1 MRRRS
6 CLQLGSVFV
15 SLALSPARK
24 VCAANATSRQ
34 PLPLN
39 YFARRPLLEQ
49 VIVSPDGKLIA
60 AITNN
65 NNESVIVTRPVGG
78 DTFTEL
84 VGSNNLE
91 YSINWIHW
99 VNNERLVFSASYPSN
114 RDPGLIGRF
123 NTTESRLHAINA
135 DGSGLLNLIK
145 TRGAG
150 AKDLYWA
157 IKQDN
162 VIDWLP
168 EDGQHIL
175 LTLPSSV
182 RHIEPSVFKVNVYT
196 AERSTYGD
204 AKEWVF
210 DWMTDQAHKV
220 RIGIGSTESG
230 ERTVWVCDPS
240 GKNWRLLNKA
250 SFFDAGYWY
259 PMGFGLDP
267 NILYVNGLSD
277 GLASVFTLDLRQA
290 EAEPTLKLSHPRYE
304 LRGRLIH
311 DRKGEA
317 IGIRVSALGD
327 SSAFYWDDRY
337 KQLQKRIDAS
347 LPGRFNEVYSNSHDE
362 KTHVLISD
370 EPGRPAQTYLV
381 LLDEDLK
388 LRKLAES
395 YPELNGQALGQ
406 RRSIQVKARD
416 GLELHGYLTWPPG
429 LEASPLSR
437 IPLIVLPH
445 GGPQAADGP
454 EFDSW
459 AAFLADRGYLVM
471 QLNFRGSSGYGRKH
485 LEAGWRRWGLEMQED
500 LEDGVA
506 DLVKRGWADPRRVGI
521 VGASYGGYAALMG
534 LVKTPHLYRCGFAF
548 APVTDLYD
556 WAEEHGRRTQRETM
570 ARLVGDYRTERQR
583 LLDVSPCMQ
592 ASKIKSPVMLIH
604 GTHDRQVEYQHS
616 KKMAE
621 ALASANKT
629 YEFITQQRGDH
640 HLSHFAYRQQ
650 LLMALEDFLA
660 RHMGA
665 SESGAESRLDH
676 SVASR

>member
-1 MRRRS
+1 MRRRT
-6 CLQLGSVFV
+6 CLQLGSV
-15 SLALSPARK
+15 LAPMALSTARM
-24 VCAANATSRQ
+24 VNASNTYSRQ
-34 PLPLN
+34 PLPLD

-49 VIVSPDGKLIA
+49 VMVSPDGKLIA
-60 AITNN
+60 AIANN

-84 VGSNNLE
+84 VGSDNLE
-91 YSINWIHW
+91 YSINWIRW

-168 EDGQHIL
+168 EDGRHIL

-196 AERSTYGD
+196 AERSTYSD

-220 RIGIGSTESG
+220 RIGIGTTESG

-250 SFFDAGYWY
+250 SFFETGYWH

-267 NILYVNGLSD
+267 NVLYVSGLND
-277 GLASVFTLDLRQA
+277 GLASVFTLDLRQS
-290 EAEPTLKLSHPRYE
+290 EAEPTLKLGHPRYE
-304 LRGRLIH
+304 LRGQLIH
-311 DRKGEA
+311 DQRGEA
-317 IGIRVSALGD
+317 VGIRVSAHGD

-337 KQLQKRIDAS
+337 KQLQKSVDTL
-347 LPGRFNEVYSNSHDE
+347 LPGRFNVLYSKSHDE
-362 KTHVLISD
+362 RTHVLISD
-370 EPGRPAQTYLV
+370 EPGLPAQQYLV
-381 LLDEDLK
+381 K
-388 LRKLAES
+388 LGDGIEMKLLAES
-395 YPELNGQALGQ
+395 YPELKGQTLGQ
-406 RRSIQVKARD
+406 RRGLQVKARD
-416 GLELHGYLTWPPG
+416 GLELKGYLTWPPG
-429 LEASPLSR
+429 LEASPIRRL
-437 IPLIVLPH
+437 PLVVLPH
-445 GGPQAADGP
+445 GGPQIADGP
-454 EFDSW
+454 EFDDW

-485 LEAGWRRWGLEMQED
+485 LEAGWRRWGQEMQED

-506 DLVKRGWADPRRVGI
+506 DLVKRGWADSRRVAI

-534 LVKTPHLYRCGFAF
+534 LIKTPDLYRCGFAF
-548 APVTDLYD
+548 APITDLYD

-570 ARLVGDYRTERQR
+570 ARLVGDYRTEKQR
-583 LLDVSPCMQ
+583 LHEVSPCMQ

-616 KKMAE
+616 KKMSD
-621 ALASANKT
+621 ALTSAKKKF
-629 YEFITQQRGDH
+629 EFITQQRGDH
-640 HLSHFAYRQQ
+640 HLSHFPYRQQ
-650 LLMALEDFLA
+650 LLMELEGFLA
-660 RHMGA
+660 RHMNA
-665 SESGAESRLDH
+665 AESGAESRPGQP
-676 SVASR
+676 VTAS